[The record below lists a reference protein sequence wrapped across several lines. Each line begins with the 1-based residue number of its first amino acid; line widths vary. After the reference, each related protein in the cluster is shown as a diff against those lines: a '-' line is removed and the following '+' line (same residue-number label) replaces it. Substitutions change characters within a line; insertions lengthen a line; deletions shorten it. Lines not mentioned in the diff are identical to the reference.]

1 MNVYMIHVSCIW
13 KGKKDQRKHRYQW
26 PASGVT
32 SSCHEIDVTIAFF
45 IQELEECPG
54 ISGTQVQRLEHSTDF
69 VLFKESPW
77 VFSLSCDSCQFTH
90 TVDPGRV
97 VKFQGTAALPEI
109 FRSLRSCMILHAKKT
124 ILDHIS
130 LLACSWLGPP
140 PPLGAWGLALGHLHI
155 MIVRIETSSLS
166 SYVSVFFNKL
176 LRTANCEQPEK
187 VAR

>member
-1 MNVYMIHVSCIW
+1 MSPLPSSSRSLKSVQESLALKSSDWNIA
-13 KGKKDQRKHRYQW
+13 R
-26 PASGVT
+26 T
-32 SSCHEIDVTIAFF
+32 SSSSKKVLGFF
-45 IQELEECPG
+45 TPLWFLPI
-54 ISGTQVQRLEHSTDF
+54 H
-69 VLFKESPW
+69 
-77 VFSLSCDSCQFTH
+77 TH
-90 TVDPGRV
+90 RDPGRA
-97 VKFQGTAALPEI
+97 VKSRGTAALPEI

-130 LLACSWLGPP
+130 LLTSSWLGPP